1 MMKLPISA
9 LLLLPAVAL
18 AGSAFNGTWTARLD
32 SLKVSGKPDAYVLAN
47 GNYSCS
53 SCDPPLVKVPTDG
66 AWHKVAGHDYYD
78 EIMVKV
84 LGPQS
89 IEITQRLA
97 GKIAGVDT
105 IEVSADGN
113 TLSGK
118 FTGYQGA
125 KPVTGSYTEK
135 RVAAGPAG
143 AHAISGSWLQ
153 DQMSSGNEALR
164 TVSYE
169 MTPDSFSMDSNG
181 QSYAAKFDGKQYPVA
196 GDPGH
201 TMVTLKKLDDHTVME
216 TDFRNGKIVDETR
229 ISVAPD
235 GKTVDVTDKDLAH
248 GQTVSM
254 TLDKKQ

>member
-1 MMKLPISA
+1 MKKLLVSA
-9 LLLLPAVAL
+9 LLLLPAVTF

-32 SLKVSGKPDAYVLAN
+32 SLKVAGKPDVFVLAN
-47 GNYSCS
+47 GKYSCT
-53 SCDPPLVKVPTDG
+53 SCDPPLAKVPTDG
-66 AWHKVAGHDYYD
+66 AWHKVTGHDYYD

-97 GKIAGVDT
+97 GKIAGVNT

-113 TLSGK
+113 TLNGK

-125 KPVTGSYTEK
+125 EPVTGTYTEK
-135 RVAAGPAG
+135 RVAAGLAG

-169 MTPDSFSMDSNG
+169 MTADGFSMNANG

-201 TMVTLKKLDDHTVME
+201 TMVTVKKLDDRTVME
-216 TDFRNGKIVDETR
+216 TDFRKGKIVDETR

-235 GKTVDVTDKDLAH
+235 GKTLEVTDKDLAH
-248 GQTVSM
+248 GQTVSVTM
-254 TLDKKQ
+254 DKKQ